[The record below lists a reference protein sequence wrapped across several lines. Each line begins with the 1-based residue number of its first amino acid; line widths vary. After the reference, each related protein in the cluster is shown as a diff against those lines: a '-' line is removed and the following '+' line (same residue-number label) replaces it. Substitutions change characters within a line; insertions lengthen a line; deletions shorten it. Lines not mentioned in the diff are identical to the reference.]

1 MRNLFLVTLLIL
13 FVSCQ
18 STSGDYT
25 INISADVEDDH
36 QIFLVTFDESNKPNV
51 IDTLYVKDG
60 LTSYSGVSK
69 LPDYQSLWVD
79 GIRGSVPVFVEPGEI
94 TVELYKDSIQA
105 SKVSGTKTNVAFK
118 RYIDEINPLFKSF
131 YDIQNEMRN
140 AMVSR
145 DSLGYKDLE
154 EQLKEME
161 TKFNDYQIDYTK
173 SNPDSYISAMVLIQ
187 LVMNKAIDYEV
198 AYEIYNGFS
207 KTIKKTKSAV
217 KIYELVAPKEAEET
231 EEAAQDGE
239 VNVGDKAPNFSAPN
253 PNDIAVSL
261 NTSLGKLTV
270 LDFWA
275 SWCGPCRVDSPNLVK
290 VYNTYKDKGLAIVG
304 ISLDQQNESWK
315 KAIDNDQL
323 DWTHVSYLKRWDDP
337 IAAIYGVRSIPQ
349 LFLLDENG
357 VVIAKERHAADFIPV
372 LEKILL

>member
-36 QIFLVTFDESNKPNV
+36 QIFLVNFDESNKPNV

-131 YDIQNEMRN
+131 YEIQNEMRN

-187 LVMNKAIDYEV
+187 LVMNKAIENEA

-239 VNVGDKAPNFSAPN
+239 VNVGDKAPDFSAPN

-304 ISLDQQNESWK
+304 ISLDQQKESWK

-357 VVIAKERHAADFIPV
+357 VVIAKERHATDFIPV

>member
-36 QIFLVTFDESNKPNV
+36 QIFLVNFDESNKPNV

-187 LVMNKAIDYEV
+187 LVMNKAIENEA

-239 VNVGDKAPNFSAPN
+239 VNVGDKAPDFSAPN

-304 ISLDQQNESWK
+304 ISLDQQKESWK
-315 KAIDNDQL
+315 KAIDNDKL
-323 DWTHVSYLKRWDDP
+323 DWTHVSFLKRWDDP

-357 VVIAKERHAADFIPV
+357 VVIAKERHATDFIPV
-372 LEKILL
+372 LDKILL

>member
-36 QIFLVTFDESNKPNV
+36 QIFLVNFDESNKPNV

-118 RYIDEINPLFKSF
+118 RYIDEINQLFKSF

-187 LVMNKAIDYEV
+187 LVMNKAIENEA

-239 VNVGDKAPNFSAPN
+239 VNVGDKAPDFSAPN

-304 ISLDQQNESWK
+304 ISLDQQKESWK

-357 VVIAKERHAADFIPV
+357 VVIAKERHATDFIPV

>member
-36 QIFLVTFDESNKPNV
+36 QIFLVNFDESNKPNV

-60 LTSYSGVSK
+60 LSSYSGVSK

-131 YDIQNEMRN
+131 YEIQNEMRN

-187 LVMNKAIDYEV
+187 LVMNKAIDNEV

-207 KTIKKTKSAV
+207 KTIKKTKSAI

-231 EEAAQDGE
+231 EETAQDGE
-239 VNVGDKAPNFSAPN
+239 VIVGDKAPDFFAPN

-261 NTSLGKLTV
+261 NKSLGKLTV

-304 ISLDQQNESWK
+304 ISLDQQKESWK

-323 DWTHVSYLKRWDDP
+323 DWTHVSHLKRWDDP

-357 VVIAKERHAADFIPV
+357 VVIAKQRHAADFIPF

>member
-36 QIFLVTFDESNKPNV
+36 QIFLVNFDESNKPNV

-94 TVELYKDSIQA
+94 TVELYKDSIQV

-187 LVMNKAIDYEV
+187 LVMNKAIENEA

-239 VNVGDKAPNFSAPN
+239 VNVGDKAPDFSAPN

-304 ISLDQQNESWK
+304 ISLDQQKESWK
-315 KAIDNDQL
+315 KAIDNDKL
-323 DWTHVSYLKRWDDP
+323 DWTHVSFLKRWDDP

-357 VVIAKERHAADFIPV
+357 VVIAKERHAEDFVPM
-372 LEKILL
+372 LEQILL

>member
-36 QIFLVTFDESNKPNV
+36 QIFLVNFDESNKPNV

-173 SNPDSYISAMVLIQ
+173 SNPESYISAMVLIQ
-187 LVMNKAIDYEV
+187 LVMNKAIENEA

-239 VNVGDKAPNFSAPN
+239 VNVGDKAPDFSAPN
-253 PNDIAVSL
+253 PNDVAVSL

-304 ISLDQQNESWK
+304 ISLDQQKESWK
-315 KAIDNDQL
+315 KAIDNDKL

-357 VVIAKERHAADFIPV
+357 VVIAKERHATDFIPV

>member
-1 MRNLFLVTLLIL
+1 
-13 FVSCQ
+13 
-18 STSGDYT
+18 
-25 INISADVEDDH
+25 
-36 QIFLVTFDESNKPNV
+36 
-51 IDTLYVKDG
+51 
-60 LTSYSGVSK
+60 
-69 LPDYQSLWVD
+69 
-79 GIRGSVPVFVEPGEI
+79 
-94 TVELYKDSIQA
+94 
-105 SKVSGTKTNVAFK
+105 
-118 RYIDEINPLFKSF
+118 
-131 YDIQNEMRN
+131 MRN

-187 LVMNKAIDYEV
+187 LVMNKAIENEA

-239 VNVGDKAPNFSAPN
+239 VNVGDKAPDFSAPN

-304 ISLDQQNESWK
+304 ISLDQQKESWK

-323 DWTHVSYLKRWDDP
+323 DWTHVSHLMRWDDP
-337 IAAIYGVRSIPQ
+337 IAAIYSVRSIPQ

-357 VVIAKERHAADFIPV
+357 VVIAKERHATDFIPV

>member
-1 MRNLFLVTLLIL
+1 MRNLFLFTLLIL

-36 QIFLVTFDESNKPNV
+36 QIFLVNFDESNKPNV

-187 LVMNKAIDYEV
+187 LVMNKAIENEA

-239 VNVGDKAPNFSAPN
+239 VNVGDKAPDFSAPN

-261 NTSLGKLTV
+261 NKSLGKLTV

-304 ISLDQQNESWK
+304 ISLDQQKESWK

-323 DWTHVSYLKRWDDP
+323 DWTNVSHLKRWDDP

-357 VVIAKERHAADFIPV
+357 VVIAKERHATDFIPV

>member
-187 LVMNKAIDYEV
+187 LVMNKAIENEA

-239 VNVGDKAPNFSAPN
+239 VNVGDKAPDFSAPN

-304 ISLDQQNESWK
+304 ISLDQQKESWK
-315 KAIDNDQL
+315 KAIDNDKL
-323 DWTHVSYLKRWDDP
+323 DWTHVSFLKHWDDP

-357 VVIAKERHAADFIPV
+357 VVIAKERHATDFIPF

>member
-36 QIFLVTFDESNKPNV
+36 QIFLVNFDESNKPNV

-69 LPDYQSLWVD
+69 LPDYQSLLVD

-187 LVMNKAIDYEV
+187 LVMNKAIENEA

-239 VNVGDKAPNFSAPN
+239 VNVGDKAPDFSAPN

-304 ISLDQQNESWK
+304 ISLDQQKESWK
-315 KAIDNDQL
+315 KAIDNDKL

-337 IAAIYGVRSIPQ
+337 IAAIYGVRSITQ

-357 VVIAKERHAADFIPV
+357 VVIAKERHATDFIPV

>member
-36 QIFLVTFDESNKPNV
+36 QIFLVNFDESNKPNV

-187 LVMNKAIDYEV
+187 LVMNKAIENEA

-239 VNVGDKAPNFSAPN
+239 VNVGDKAPDFSAPN
-253 PNDIAVSL
+253 PNDNAVSL

-304 ISLDQQNESWK
+304 ISLDQQKESWK

-337 IAAIYGVRSIPQ
+337 IAAIYGVRSMPQ

-357 VVIAKERHAADFIPV
+357 VVIAKERHATDFIPV

>member
-36 QIFLVTFDESNKPNV
+36 QIFLVNFDESNKPNV

-69 LPDYQSLWVD
+69 LPDYQSLWVN

-187 LVMNKAIDYEV
+187 LVMNKAIENEA

-239 VNVGDKAPNFSAPN
+239 VNVGDKAPDFSAPN

-304 ISLDQQNESWK
+304 ISLDQQKESWK
-315 KAIDNDQL
+315 KAIDNDKL

-357 VVIAKERHAADFIPV
+357 VVIAKERHATDFIPV

>member
-36 QIFLVTFDESNKPNV
+36 QIFLVNFDESNKPNV

-187 LVMNKAIDYEV
+187 LVMNKAIENEA

-239 VNVGDKAPNFSAPN
+239 VNVGDKAPDFSAPN

-304 ISLDQQNESWK
+304 ISLDQQKESWK

-337 IAAIYGVRSIPQ
+337 IAAIYGVRFIPQ

-357 VVIAKERHAADFIPV
+357 VVIAKERHATDFIPV

>member
-1 MRNLFLVTLLIL
+1 MRNLFLLTLLIL

-36 QIFLVTFDESNKPNV
+36 QIFLVNFDESNKPNV
-51 IDTLYVKDG
+51 IDTLYVKNG

-69 LPDYQSLWVD
+69 LPDYQSLWVE

-131 YDIQNEMRN
+131 YEIQNEMRN

-187 LVMNKAIDYEV
+187 LVMNKAIDNEV

-207 KTIKKTKSAV
+207 KTIKKTKSAI
-217 KIYELVAPKEAEET
+217 KIYELVALKEAEET

-239 VNVGDKAPNFSAPN
+239 VNVGDKAPDFSAPN

-261 NTSLGKLTV
+261 NKSLGKLTV

-290 VYNTYKDKGLAIVG
+290 VHNTYKDKGLAIVG
-304 ISLDQQNESWK
+304 ISLDQQKESWK

-323 DWTHVSYLKRWDDP
+323 DWTHVSHLKRWDDP

-357 VVIAKERHAADFIPV
+357 VVIAKERHAADFIPF

>member
-36 QIFLVTFDESNKPNV
+36 QIFLVNFDESNKPNV

-187 LVMNKAIDYEV
+187 LVMNKAIENEA

-239 VNVGDKAPNFSAPN
+239 VNVGDKAPDFSAPN

-304 ISLDQQNESWK
+304 ISLDQQKESWK
-315 KAIDNDQL
+315 KAIDNDKL

-349 LFLLDENG
+349 LFLLNENG
-357 VVIAKERHAADFIPV
+357 VVIAKERHATDFIPV

>member
-36 QIFLVTFDESNKPNV
+36 QIFLVNFDESNKPNV

-131 YDIQNEMRN
+131 YEIQNEMRN

-187 LVMNKAIDYEV
+187 LVMNKAIDNEV

-239 VNVGDKAPNFSAPN
+239 VNVGDKAPDFSAPN

-261 NTSLGKLTV
+261 NKSLGKLTV

-304 ISLDQQNESWK
+304 ISLDQQKESWK

-323 DWTHVSYLKRWDDP
+323 DWTNVSHLKRWDDP

-357 VVIAKERHAADFIPV
+357 VVIAKERHAADFIPF

>member
-1 MRNLFLVTLLIL
+1 
-13 FVSCQ
+13 
-18 STSGDYT
+18 
-25 INISADVEDDH
+25 
-36 QIFLVTFDESNKPNV
+36 
-51 IDTLYVKDG
+51 
-60 LTSYSGVSK
+60 
-69 LPDYQSLWVD
+69 
-79 GIRGSVPVFVEPGEI
+79 
-94 TVELYKDSIQA
+94 
-105 SKVSGTKTNVAFK
+105 
-118 RYIDEINPLFKSF
+118 
-131 YDIQNEMRN
+131 
-140 AMVSR
+140 
-145 DSLGYKDLE
+145 
-154 EQLKEME
+154 
-161 TKFNDYQIDYTK
+161 
-173 SNPDSYISAMVLIQ
+173 
-187 LVMNKAIDYEV
+187 MNKAIDNEV

-207 KTIKKTKSAV
+207 KTIKKTKSAI

-239 VNVGDKAPNFSAPN
+239 VIVGDKAPDFFAPN

-261 NTSLGKLTV
+261 NKSLGKLTV

-304 ISLDQQNESWK
+304 ISLDQQKESWK

-323 DWTHVSYLKRWDDP
+323 DWTNVSHLKRWDDP

-357 VVIAKERHAADFIPV
+357 VVIAKERHAADFIPL

>member
-1 MRNLFLVTLLIL
+1 MRNLFLLTLLIL

-36 QIFLVTFDESNKPNV
+36 QIFLVNFDESNKPNV

-79 GIRGSVPVFVEPGEI
+79 GVRGSVPVFVEPGEI

-131 YDIQNEMRN
+131 YEIQNEMRN

-173 SNPDSYISAMVLIQ
+173 SNSDSYISAMVLIQ
-187 LVMNKAIDYEV
+187 LVMNKAIDNEV

-207 KTIKKTKSAV
+207 KTIKKTKSAI
-217 KIYELVAPKEAEET
+217 KIYELVAPKEVEET

-239 VNVGDKAPNFSAPN
+239 VNVGDKAPDFSAPN
-253 PNDIAVSL
+253 PNNIAVSL
-261 NTSLGKLTV
+261 NKSLGKLTV

-275 SWCGPCRVDSPNLVK
+275 SWCGPCRVDSSNLVK
-290 VYNTYKDKGLAIVG
+290 VYNTYKAKGLAIVG
-304 ISLDQQNESWK
+304 ISLDKQKESWK

-357 VVIAKERHAADFIPV
+357 VVIAKERHAADFIPF

>member
-36 QIFLVTFDESNKPNV
+36 QIFLVNFDESNKPNV

-79 GIRGSVPVFVEPGEI
+79 GMRGSVPVFVEPGEI

-187 LVMNKAIDYEV
+187 LVMNKAIENEA

-239 VNVGDKAPNFSAPN
+239 VNVGDKAPDFSAPN

-304 ISLDQQNESWK
+304 ISLDQQKESWK
-315 KAIDNDQL
+315 KAIDNDKL

-357 VVIAKERHAADFIPV
+357 VVIAKERHATDFIPV

>member
-1 MRNLFLVTLLIL
+1 MRNLFLVTLIIL

-36 QIFLVTFDESNKPNV
+36 QIFLVNFDESNKPNV

-131 YDIQNEMRN
+131 YEIQNEMRN

-187 LVMNKAIDYEV
+187 LVMNKAIENEA

-217 KIYELVAPKEAEET
+217 KIYELVAPKETEET

-239 VNVGDKAPNFSAPN
+239 VNVGDKAPDFSAPN

-304 ISLDQQNESWK
+304 ISLDQQTESWK

-357 VVIAKERHAADFIPV
+357 VVIAKERHATDFIPV

>member
-1 MRNLFLVTLLIL
+1 MRNLFLLTLLIL

-36 QIFLVTFDESNKPNV
+36 QIFLVNFDESNKPNV

-60 LTSYSGVSK
+60 LSSYSGVSK

-131 YDIQNEMRN
+131 YEIQNEMRN

-187 LVMNKAIDYEV
+187 LVMNKAIDNEV

-207 KTIKKTKSAV
+207 KTIKKTKSAI

-239 VNVGDKAPNFSAPN
+239 VIVGDKAPDFFAPN

-261 NTSLGKLTV
+261 NKSLGKLTV

-304 ISLDQQNESWK
+304 ISLDQQKESWK

-357 VVIAKERHAADFIPV
+357 VVIAKERHATDFIPV

>member
-187 LVMNKAIDYEV
+187 LVMNKAIENEA

-239 VNVGDKAPNFSAPN
+239 VNVGDKAPDFSAPN

-304 ISLDQQNESWK
+304 ISLDQQKESWK
-315 KAIDNDQL
+315 KAIDNDKL
-323 DWTHVSYLKRWDDP
+323 DWTHVSFLKHWDDP

>member
-36 QIFLVTFDESNKPNV
+36 QIFLVNFDESNKPNV

-131 YDIQNEMRN
+131 YEIQNEMRN

-187 LVMNKAIDYEV
+187 LVMNKAIENEA

-239 VNVGDKAPNFSAPN
+239 VNVGDKAPDFSAPN

-304 ISLDQQNESWK
+304 ISLDQQKESWK

-357 VVIAKERHAADFIPV
+357 VVIAKERHATDFIHF

>member
-36 QIFLVTFDESNKPNV
+36 QIFLVNFDESNKPNV

-60 LTSYSGVSK
+60 LTLYSGVSK

-131 YDIQNEMRN
+131 YEIQNEMRN

-187 LVMNKAIDYEV
+187 LVMNKAIDNEV

-239 VNVGDKAPNFSAPN
+239 VNVGDKAPDFSAPN

-290 VYNTYKDKGLAIVG
+290 VYNTYKYKGLAIVG
-304 ISLDQQNESWK
+304 ISLDQQKESWK

>member
-1 MRNLFLVTLLIL
+1 MRNLFLLTLLIL

-36 QIFLVTFDESNKPNV
+36 QIFLVNFDESNKPNV

-131 YDIQNEMRN
+131 YEIQNEMRN

-187 LVMNKAIDYEV
+187 LVMNKAIDNEV

-207 KTIKKTKSAV
+207 KTIKKTKSAI

-239 VNVGDKAPNFSAPN
+239 VIVGDKAPDFFAPN

-261 NTSLGKLTV
+261 NKSLGKLTV

-304 ISLDQQNESWK
+304 ISLDQQKESWK

-323 DWTHVSYLKRWDDP
+323 DWTNVSHLKRWDDP

-357 VVIAKERHAADFIPV
+357 VVIAKERHAADFIPF

>member
-1 MRNLFLVTLLIL
+1 MRNLFLLTLLIL

-36 QIFLVTFDESNKPNV
+36 QIFLVNFDESNKPNV

-187 LVMNKAIDYEV
+187 LVMNKAIENEA

-239 VNVGDKAPNFSAPN
+239 VNVGDKAPDFSAPN

-304 ISLDQQNESWK
+304 ISLDQQKESWK

-357 VVIAKERHAADFIPV
+357 VVIAKERHATDFIPV

>member
-1 MRNLFLVTLLIL
+1 MRNLFLVTLIIL

-36 QIFLVTFDESNKPNV
+36 QIFLVNFDESNKPNV

-131 YDIQNEMRN
+131 YEIQNEMRN

-187 LVMNKAIDYEV
+187 LVMNKAIENEA

-217 KIYELVAPKEAEET
+217 KIYELVAPKETEET

-304 ISLDQQNESWK
+304 ISLDQQTESWK

-357 VVIAKERHAADFIPV
+357 VVIAKERHATDFIPV

>member
-36 QIFLVTFDESNKPNV
+36 QIFLVNFDESNKPNV

-187 LVMNKAIDYEV
+187 LVMNKAIENEA

-239 VNVGDKAPNFSAPN
+239 VNVGDKAPDFSAPN

-304 ISLDQQNESWK
+304 ISLDQQKESWK
-315 KAIDNDQL
+315 KAIDNDKL
-323 DWTHVSYLKRWDDP
+323 DWTHVSFLKRWDDP

-357 VVIAKERHAADFIPV
+357 VVIAKERHATDFIPF

>member
-1 MRNLFLVTLLIL
+1 MRNLFLLTLLIL

-36 QIFLVTFDESNKPNV
+36 QIFLVNFDESNKPNV
-51 IDTLYVKDG
+51 IYTLYVKDC
-60 LTSYSGVSK
+60 LSSYSGVSK

-131 YDIQNEMRN
+131 YEIQNEMRN

-187 LVMNKAIDYEV
+187 LVMNKAIDNEV

-239 VNVGDKAPNFSAPN
+239 VIVGDKAPDFFAPN

-261 NTSLGKLTV
+261 NKSLGKLTV

-304 ISLDQQNESWK
+304 ISLDQQKESWK

-323 DWTHVSYLKRWDDP
+323 DWTNVSHLKRWDDP

-357 VVIAKERHAADFIPV
+357 VVIAKERHAADFIPF

>member
-1 MRNLFLVTLLIL
+1 MRNLFLAILLIL

-36 QIFLVTFDESNKPNV
+36 QIFLVNFDENNKPNV

-60 LTSYSGVSK
+60 LTSYSGISK
-69 LPDYQSLWVD
+69 LPDYQSLWVN
-79 GIRGSVPVFVEPGEI
+79 GVRGSVPVFVEPGEI
-94 TVELYKDSIQA
+94 TIEIYKDSIQA

-131 YDIQNEMRN
+131 YEIQNDMRN
-140 AMVSR
+140 AMISR
-145 DSLGYKDLE
+145 DSLGYNDLE

-187 LVMNKAIDYEV
+187 LVMNKAIDNDA

-217 KIYELVAPKEAEET
+217 KIYELVAPKEVEET

-239 VNVGDKAPNFSAPN
+239 VNVGDKAPEFSAPN
-253 PNDIAVSL
+253 PNDVAISL

-290 VYNTYKDKGLAIVG
+290 VHNTYKDKGLAIVG
-304 ISLDQQNESWK
+304 ISIDQHKESWK

-357 VVIAKERHAADFIPV
+357 VVIAKERHAADFIPM
-372 LEKILL
+372 LEQILL

>member
-1 MRNLFLVTLLIL
+1 MRNLFLLPLLIL

-36 QIFLVTFDESNKPNV
+36 QIFLVNFDESNKPNV

-79 GIRGSVPVFVEPGEI
+79 GVRGSVPVFVEPGEI

-131 YDIQNEMRN
+131 YEIQNEMRN

-173 SNPDSYISAMVLIQ
+173 SNSDSYISAMVLIQ
-187 LVMNKAIDYEV
+187 LVMNKAIDNEV

-217 KIYELVAPKEAEET
+217 KI
-231 EEAAQDGE
+231 
-239 VNVGDKAPNFSAPN
+239 
-253 PNDIAVSL
+253 
-261 NTSLGKLTV
+261 
-270 LDFWA
+270 
-275 SWCGPCRVDSPNLVK
+275 
-290 VYNTYKDKGLAIVG
+290 
-304 ISLDQQNESWK
+304 
-315 KAIDNDQL
+315 
-323 DWTHVSYLKRWDDP
+323 
-337 IAAIYGVRSIPQ
+337 
-349 LFLLDENG
+349 
-357 VVIAKERHAADFIPV
+357 
-372 LEKILL
+372 